1 MNEYDVCVV
10 GSGAGGSPVALTLA
24 QAGASVVVLE
34 KGPWYT
40 EKEFFKDEMGDL
52 YYTPNLRDEQH
63 VIEQRDAGVWK
74 REATSES
81 GWSFWNGN
89 MVGGSSNLMSGFF
102 TRLKP
107 DDFRLRSA
115 FGAIPGANVVDWPIS
130 YEDLEPYFAK
140 VETVVGVSGRVV
152 QHPHAEPRSTPD
164 FPYAPTQEHMLS
176 QVIDRACAQLG
187 YHSLPLPRAVLSK
200 PDMGRQSCQ
209 YSGYCGSYGCVSG
222 AKGSAR
228 AALLDHAVKTGHCE
242 VRPHAQV
249 QRLISDQQGRVT
261 SAEYVDRNGK
271 TQTIRAKIFVVA
283 CQAIETARL
292 LLLSTGL
299 KHTQGLGNQSGQV
312 GKNLVFSA
320 GGTGR
325 GEFPY
330 AKFSPEKAE
339 ELRLIGPF
347 VNRCVQDWYYYDD
360 PQTKRR
366 TKGGTI
372 DFLLRH
378 PNIISRAKG
387 LRRDGN
393 GHLLWG
399 STLKK
404 SLQHELTHAQYLDFE
419 VFNDWLPTDNCNVS
433 LDSQVK
439 DKWNKP
445 VAKVRL
451 NAHPRDLEVGEYLS
465 EKAEEIMQ
473 EMGAENISSSV
484 SESPPANLMAGG
496 CRFGK
501 DPKTSV
507 LDPDCRVHTA
517 ENVFVTDGS
526 FMPTGGSVPYTWTIY
541 ANAFRVA
548 DIIKKQ
554 MAL

>member
-1 MNEYDVCVV
+1 MNEYDICII
-10 GSGAGGSPVALTLA
+10 GSGAGGGPVALTLS

-40 EKEFFKDEMGDL
+40 EKTFFKDEMGDL
-52 YYTPNLRDEQH
+52 YYTPNLSDEQH
-63 VIEQRDAGVWK
+63 VLEQRDEDVWK
-74 REATSES
+74 SQATSES

-130 YEDLEPYFAK
+130 YEDLEPYFTK
-140 VETVVGVSGRVV
+140 VESVVGVSGRVV

-164 FPYAPTQEHMLS
+164 FPYPPTQEHMLS
-176 QVIDRACAQLG
+176 KVIDRACTELG
-187 YHSLPLPRAVLSK
+187 YNSLPLPRAVLSK

-228 AALLDHAVKTGHCE
+228 AALLDHAVKTGRCE
-242 VRPHAQV
+242 VRPHAKV
-249 QRLISDQQGRVT
+249 HRLISDQQGKVT
-261 SAEYVDRNGK
+261 SAEYVDQAGK
-271 TQTIRAKIFVVA
+271 LHTIRAKIFVVA
-283 CQAIETARL
+283 CQAVETSRL
-292 LLLSTGL
+292 LLLSTGP

-325 GEFPY
+325 GEFSY
-330 AKFSPEKAE
+330 SKFSPQEAD
-339 ELRLIGPF
+339 ELRQIGPF
-347 VNRCVQDWYYYDD
+347 VNRCVQDWYFYDD
-360 PQTKRR
+360 PKTKRR

-387 LRRDGN
+387 LRRDGD
-393 GHLLWG
+393 GQLMWG
-399 STLKK
+399 SELKKTLKYEFTRV
-404 SLQHELTHAQYLDFE
+404 QFLDFE

-433 LDSQVK
+433 LDGQVK
-439 DKWNKP
+439 DKWNIP
-445 VAKVRL
+445 VAKLRL
-451 NAHPRDLEVGEYLS
+451 NAHPRDLEVGAYLT
-465 EKAEEIMQ
+465 EKAKEIMFK
-473 EMGAENISSSV
+473 MGAENVIGGV
-484 SESPPANLMAGG
+484 SDSPPANLMAGG

>member
-1 MNEYDVCVV
+1 MNEYDICVI

-52 YYTPNLRDEQH
+52 YYTPKLSDEQH
-63 VIEQRDAGVWK
+63 VLEQRNAGAWQSQ
-74 REATSES
+74 ATAES

-115 FGAIPGANVVDWPIS
+115 FGPIPGANVVDWPIS
-130 YEDLEPYFAK
+130 YDDLEPYFAK
-140 VETVVGVSGRVV
+140 VESVVGVSGRVV

-164 FPYAPTQEHMLS
+164 FPYPPTQEHMLS
-176 QVIDRACAQLG
+176 KVIDRACTELG

-228 AALLDHAVKTGHCE
+228 AALLDHAVKTGRCE
-242 VRPHAQV
+242 VRPHAKV
-249 QRLISDQQGRVT
+249 HRLISDQQGKVT
-261 SAEYVDRNGK
+261 SAEYVDQAGK
-271 TQTIRAKIFVVA
+271 LHTIRAKIFVVA
-283 CQAIETARL
+283 CQAVETARL
-292 LLLSTGL
+292 LLLSTGP
-299 KHTQGLGNQSGQV
+299 KHIQGLGNQSGQV
-312 GKNLVFSA
+312 GKNLIFSA

-325 GEFPY
+325 GDFSY
-330 AKFSPEKAE
+330 SKFSPQEAE
-339 ELRLIGPF
+339 ELRQIGPF
-347 VNRCVQDWYYYDD
+347 VNRCVQDWYFYQD
-360 PQTKRR
+360 PKTKRR

-372 DFLLRH
+372 DFILRH
-378 PNIISRAKG
+378 PNIVSRAKG
-387 LRRDGN
+387 LRRDDDGQ
-393 GHLLWG
+393 LMWG
-399 STLKK
+399 SALKKTLK
-404 SLQHELTHAQYLDFE
+404 HEFTRAQFLDFE
-419 VFNDWLPTDNCNVS
+419 VFNDWLPTDDCNVS
-433 LDSQVK
+433 LDGQVK
-439 DKWNKP
+439 DKWNIP
-445 VAKVRL
+445 VAKMRL
-451 NAHPRDLEVGEYLS
+451 NAHPRDLEVGAYLI
-465 EKAEEIMQ
+465 EKAKEIMLK
-473 EMGAENISSSV
+473 MGAENVIGGV
-484 SESPPANLMAGG
+484 SDSPPANLMAGG

>member
-1 MNEYDVCVV
+1 MNEYDICII

-24 QAGASVVVLE
+24 QAGAAVVVLE

-52 YYTPNLRDEQH
+52 YYTPKLSEEQH
-63 VIEQRDAGVWK
+63 VLEQRSAGAWQSQ
-74 REATSES
+74 ATAES

-130 YEDLEPYFAK
+130 YDDLEPYFAK
-140 VETVVGVSGRVV
+140 VESVVGVSGRVV

-164 FPYAPTQEHMLS
+164 FPYPPTQEHMLS
-176 QVIDRACAQLG
+176 KVIDRACSELG

-209 YSGYCGSYGCVSG
+209 YSGYCGSYGCASG

-228 AALLDHAVKTGHCE
+228 ASLLDHAVKTGRCE
-242 VRPHAQV
+242 VRPHAKV
-249 QRLISDQQGRVT
+249 HRLISDAKGKVT
-261 SAEYVDRNGK
+261 SAEYVDREGK
-271 TQTIRAKIFVVA
+271 LHTIRAKIFVVA
-283 CQAIETARL
+283 CQAVETSRL
-292 LLLSTGL
+292 LLLSTGP
-299 KHTQGLGNQSGQV
+299 KHAQGLGNQSGQV
-312 GKNLVFSA
+312 GKNLIFS
-320 GGTGR
+320 GGGSGR
-325 GEFPY
+325 GDFSY
-330 AKFSPEKAE
+330 SKFSPQEAE
-339 ELRLIGPF
+339 ELRQIGPF
-347 VNRCVQDWYYYDD
+347 VNRCVQDWYFYQD
-360 PQTKRR
+360 PKTKRR

-378 PNIISRAKG
+378 PNILSRAKG
-387 LRRDGN
+387 LRRDGD
-393 GHLLWG
+393 GQLMWG
-399 STLKK
+399 SALKKTLK
-404 SLQHELTHAQYLDFE
+404 HEFTRAQFLDFE
-419 VFNDWLPTDNCNVS
+419 VFNDWLPTDDCNVS
-433 LDSQVK
+433 LDGQVK
-439 DKWNKP
+439 DKWNIP
-445 VAKVRL
+445 VAKMRL
-451 NAHPRDLEVGEYLS
+451 NAHPRDLEVGAYLV
-465 EKAEEIMQ
+465 EKAKQIMFK
-473 EMGAENISSSV
+473 MGAENVIGGV
-484 SESPPANLMAGG
+484 TDSPPANLMAGG

-554 MAL
+554 MSL